1 MNFDKASIRLL
12 MACALIVAF
21 GSLSAEE
28 SAEEATSNPEHI
40 YPSADDL
47 DGSEIESARDR
58 YLNERGWVLGIHQNN
73 PSGGFVGWGSATI
86 AVAPE
91 DRNYGNARI
100 AAVDAAVAEAV
111 GQFALSRGTN
121 AALARVR
128 EIVQDP
134 NALEE
139 LQQPNQ
145 QQFITAVADRLRDLT
160 AAQLDNA
167 LRELGVPPGKH
178 QELEFVQKV
187 QLAMDSVQTEL
198 VRSAREYFQGIRL
211 MHTFEEE
218 GAVGALVIYSPN
230 LQAMARRI
238 LSGDME
244 AIGSGNSSDALDQLN
259 GSLKDDQLIFMH
271 GTRML
276 RDADGNPVLVAFGQA
291 SPPVT
296 RADSRQALNMAVSAA
311 QRRANLRADGALAE
325 FLDSYVEVDDQDL
338 NGVAVET
345 IGELYS
351 DGRQGQS
358 EGATFYAALNSA
370 IRQRSQIQLTGIT
383 TVRTWRANHPDTGHL
398 HIGAVK
404 MWSPTT
410 QAAFSGRPFIESAE
424 GALAEEEG
432 DETGVETRSSPEFG
446 EEDW

>member
-1 MNFDKASIRLL
+1 MKFVNQQIKLAITCLL
-12 MACALIVAF
+12 VAAF
-21 GSLSAEE
+21 GHLSAEE
-28 SAEEATSNPEHI
+28 SAEEATSNPAHI

-47 DGSEIESARDR
+47 DGTEIEEARDR
-58 YLNERGWVLGIHQNN
+58 YLSDRGWVLGVHNNN
-73 PSGGFVGWGSATI
+73 PSGGYVGWGSATI
-86 AVAPE
+86 AVEPA
-91 DRNYGNARI
+91 DKNYGNARI
-100 AAVDAAVAEAV
+100 AAVDAAVAEAL

-121 AALARVR
+121 AALERVR
-128 EIVQDP
+128 EILQDP

-145 QQFITAVADRLRDLT
+145 QQFITAVTDRLRNLT
-160 AAQLDNA
+160 TAQLDNA
-167 LRELGVPPGKH
+167 LRELGVPEGRH
-178 QELEFVQKV
+178 QELEIVQKV
-187 QLAMDSVQTEL
+187 QLAMESVQTEL

-218 GAVGALVIYSPN
+218 GAIGALVIYSPN

-244 AIGSGNSSDALDQLN
+244 AIGSGDSSDALDQLN
-259 GSLKDDQLIFMH
+259 GSLKDDQLMFMH
-271 GTRML
+271 GTRLL

-296 RADSRQALNMAVSAA
+296 RADSRQAVNMALTAA
-311 QRRANLRADGALAE
+311 QRRANMRADGALAE

-345 IGELYS
+345 IGELHS
-351 DGRQGQS
+351 DGRERQS
-358 EGATFYAALNSA
+358 EGATFFAAMSSA

-398 HIGAVK
+398 HVGAVK

-410 QAAFSGRPFIESAE
+410 QAAFSGRPFIESLDA
-424 GALAEEEG
+424 ALAEEEG
-432 DETGVETRSSPEFG
+432 EDAAVKSRSSPEFG